1 MKKFYNNTLIGGAF
15 SKALRVIAL
24 LCVLLGVSS
33 SAWGTTIYMRPSNE
47 FKTDN
52 ARFAAYF
59 FESGEIWVDMTDPD
73 GDGVFQCEIP
83 SGSKKVIFCRMNPS
97 TNVNNW
103 DNGVKWNQTGDQ
115 EIPTDGRNLFNVSGW
130 GDGSWDNTPYTPSG
144 GDTPSTGGHKGTN
157 LGFWDNEAWNIKVG
171 NNWSNQSGY
180 GAEGNTEIPLGTLKA
195 GTTIGFWAQTWKK
208 NGIANVCLPRV
219 YVKILK
225 GETTIQDYAWYELGW
240 GNKDSES
247 DGSINQLWIDENVLT
262 LPNTLVAGQTYK
274 LRVYFE
280 MWGDENSNSDVCNQ
294 LSYKLNNGEG
304 NYNFSFTIQ
313 DSGSGGGGTGGDTG
327 DCTTLYLNNE
337 LNLWDTNNGEF
348 YIYYWSASGDGWKK
362 LKSASSC
369 PKIFYGSIPNDVTGY
384 KYVRLKNSGNPGWDR
399 KDKETGDLSLSEKHQ
414 YKLTSLVQGQS
425 GTNGSY
431 ENVSCNE
438 TDSDCEGGGSG
449 DDDDDDNTS
458 DCDYIEVWCKGSNK
472 YVTMNCYAW
481 DANENKLL
489 GEWPGQK
496 TDVTDIYTDGAKYA
510 IWKFSNTDNIN
521 IIFNNGSSQT
531 ANITGLRKGN
541 RYVYNL
547 KDDWSYDIDSEILD
561 CSLPATNIL
570 LAREAN
576 VDVVAKTATVYGYL
590 KNNPDCAEIT
600 DYGFYFCTTADG
612 AAACTPVANENFK
625 WSATSTDILPRG
637 KEFSANV
644 AELYDG
650 TTYYYR
656 AYAVIGEETVLSQE
670 VRSITTEPCKAQ
682 KAGGDPVIYTVD
694 ATFASDNVCKLYFRD
709 VQKAINHLKGS
720 FANEE
725 DYRYVS
731 VESGSYNLNQPVVIN
746 VRYYDDSP
754 SDPTSA
760 YAYRGTTQTGMTA
773 GNVAPTH
780 VNLIEDINKNATNK
794 ANILTI
800 KAGNNKAKPWVHHI
814 VIRNSKNITLD
825 SLCIYSD
832 PTGLKDNALEIDV
845 NSSNWPS
852 ITPSFTDANITI
864 SNCMIGSAGFTGLHV
879 SGYDGITFK
888 GNDIEASFADE
899 SQRKNTLNW
908 GASAK
913 FVACKN
919 IKFIQNNFRGS
930 QPTLLWIQDSENALF
945 MNNVFWNTNT
955 FLANSGE
962 VTPTAIKLV
971 SQYGKDIN
979 NIGFFYNTF
988 FFANN
993 GKTSTSKYNFF
1004 TEYLAAANGS
1014 NAQAS
1019 FFKDNIYFQY
1029 NNCYSYDVDC
1039 PGKDA
1044 FLGKGSGDGEN
1055 VSFSIQSSSTSNA
1068 NFCPNNFWSVLD
1080 GEGRSTFDF
1089 TTGCDITKINVKDQV
1104 CETTASGPA
1113 SLIIKGIDLNLGS
1126 APVIDSTRIKLEAD
1140 EQLADRYL
1148 VGVRP
1153 SGEGWTYG
1161 AYQTREAKDV
1171 KTIYWVGVT
1180 DSWDDRNNW
1189 EFEVKNNDKIVRQRV
1204 SCVEN
1209 LSEDLHVVI
1218 EEIGTVEV
1226 TGGRKWPRLPE
1237 SFDQE
1242 ARFQESGIPVAEQVN
1257 AGNTNKFADHIE
1269 LEYGA
1274 GIIGVESLKNGEL
1287 HYTRASNKL
1296 ISPRSEWIL
1305 VGPTI
1310 KPFDEKTPSTDD
1322 VREVVSGDYFIKNHE
1337 PHVYMHKAKFLDD
1350 GISVGWDATFADLN
1364 TPLTANT
1371 VYAMQI
1377 PDEYGPFK
1385 LPAEL
1390 HYAYISPNPSM
1401 VKDAIVSKEF
1411 SFEGRFYNED
1421 ALPTYTGLIAGHP
1434 VLISNTY
1441 PANIDAYKFEQLELG
1456 TIQIYDYEAKSFGP
1470 LKAKASTPILSQ
1482 HGFVFT
1488 PATNDDLVITSD
1500 YFLHT
1505 LTKRAA
1511 EVTEPYCRINVKNMK
1526 SNASSDIEVEFDEL
1540 KEDVAN
1546 YATDAPKAFNSME
1559 KSLPDMYVM
1568 RYDKKWAEVTIPT
1581 MSEAIPLGI
1590 RISETG
1596 TTIRFSYVDSEG
1608 LGDVILEDRLTGET
1622 YNLSIGQV
1630 CTVSDLPVGD
1640 CENRFFLNLSEKDME
1655 DNEDVEDDVTTD
1667 VEEESS
1673 ADSGISIIGF
1683 ENSVLV
1689 SCSTD
1694 MELQYIYINDMSG
1707 KTAMY
1712 KVSGQYIKI
1721 DMSVAQGVY
1730 TVNVITDKANKTGKV
1745 ILK

>member
-24 LCVLLGVSS
+24 LCVLLGSS
-33 SAWGTTIYMRPSNE
+33 TSAWGKTIYINPGGNSLWEQGNAWFGVWAWEQNQNGIFYGATKGDTYYSVNVPDNVYALQCLRMSDAATTATGTTTFPSKVDGSNNGYWN
-47 FKTDN
+47 KTGN
-52 ARFAAYF
+52 
-59 FESGEIWVDMTDPD
+59 IVL
-73 GDGVFQCEIP
+73 
-83 SGSKKVIFCRMNPS
+83 GS
-97 TNVNNW
+97 NNLI
-103 DNGVKWNQTGDQ
+103 T
-115 EIPTDGRNLFNVSGW
+115 ITGW
-130 GDGSWDNTPYTPSG
+130 GENDYTPTTYTPSG

-171 NNWSNQSGY
+171 NNWSNQTGY
-180 GAEGNTEIPLGTLKA
+180 GAEGNTEIPLGTLKV

-208 NGIANVCLPRV
+208 KDIANVCLPRV

-225 GETTIQDYAWYELGW
+225 DETTIQDYAWYELGW
-240 GNKDSES
+240 GNQDSES
-247 DGSINQLWIDENVLT
+247 YGSINQLWISDNVLT
-262 LPNTLVAGQTYK
+262 LPNTLEAGQNYT

-280 MWGDENSNSDVCNQ
+280 MWGNESGTEGCNQ

-313 DSGSGGGGTGGDTG
+313 NSGGGGDDTG
-327 DCTTLYLNNE
+327 DCTTVYLNDANTVWNHSGAE
-337 LNLWDTNNGEF
+337 L
-348 YIYYWSASGDGWKK
+348 YVYYWKDSGSVWKK
-362 LKSASSC
+362 LKSATNC
-369 PKIFYGSIPNDVTGY
+369 PKIFYASIPNDVNGY
-384 KYVRLKNSGNPGWDR
+384 KYVRLNNVPGNPSWDR
-399 KDKETGDLSLSEKHQ
+399 KWNETGDLSLTSQTE
-414 YKLTSLVQGQS
+414 YKLSDGN
-425 GTNGSY
+425 GNGSLQ
-431 ENVSCNE
+431 NKTCNE
-438 TDSDCEGGGSG
+438 TDPDCGNTG
-449 DDDDDDNTS
+449 DDVVTS
-458 DCDYIEVWCKGSNK
+458 DCDYIEVWCKGSQS

-489 GEWPGQK
+489 GEWPGQQ
-496 TDVTDIYTDGAKYA
+496 TSVTDIYTDGAKYA
-510 IWKFSNTDNIN
+510 IWKFSSTDNIN

-541 RYVYNL
+541 RYVYTLN
-547 KDDWSYDIDSEILD
+547 DDWSYNPTSEKLD

-570 LAREAN
+570 LAREAS
-576 VDVVAKTATVYGYL
+576 VDVVAKTAIVYGYL
-590 KNNPDCAEIT
+590 KNNPNCDEIT

-612 AAACTPVANENFK
+612 AAACTPVANNDLK
-625 WSATSTDILPRG
+625 WSASSTEILPRG
-637 KEFSANV
+637 KEFSANTG
-644 AELYDG
+644 ELFDG

-670 VRSITTEPCKAQ
+670 VRSITTEPCKQQACC
-682 KAGGDPVIYTVD
+682 GDPIIYTVD
-694 ATFASDNVCKLYFRD
+694 ATFKSDNTCKLQFRD
-709 VQKAINHLKGS
+709 VQKAIDHLKGS
-720 FANEE
+720 YANEE
-725 DYRYVS
+725 GYRYVT
-731 VESGSYNLNQPVVIN
+731 VDNGSYNLNQPVVIN
-746 VRYYDDSP
+746 VCYYDDTP
-754 SDPTSA
+754 NDPTLA
-760 YAYRGTTQTGMTA
+760 YTYRGTTHTGMTA

-800 KAGNNKAKPWVHHI
+800 KAGNNKAKPWVHHV

-845 NSSNWPS
+845 NSSSWPS

-930 QPTLLWIQDSENALF
+930 QPTLLWIQDSQNALF

-971 SQYGKDIN
+971 SQYGKEIN
-979 NIGFFYNTF
+979 NIGIFYNTF
-988 FFANN
+988 FFADN
-993 GKTSTSKYNFF
+993 GKSSTSKYNFF
-1004 TEYLAAANGS
+1004 TEYLAAANES

-1019 FFKDNIYFQY
+1019 FFKENIYFQF
-1029 NNCYSYDVDC
+1029 NNCYSYDEDC

-1055 VSFSIQSSSTSNA
+1055 VSYSIQNTSTSNA
-1068 NFCPNNFWSVLD
+1068 NFCPNNFWSVKD
-1080 GEGRSTFDF
+1080 ATSATKSIFDF
-1089 TTGCDITKINVKDQV
+1089 TTCNGSKIINVKEQV

-1113 SLIIKGIDLNLGS
+1113 SLIVRGTDMNLGS
-1126 APVIDSTRIKLEAD
+1126 APDVSFTGIKLEAD
-1140 EQLADRYL
+1140 EVLADRYL

-1153 SGEGWTYG
+1153 NGEGWTYG

-1171 KTIYWVGVT
+1171 EKIFWVGIT
-1180 DSWDDRNNW
+1180 DNWDDRNNW

-1209 LSEDLHVVI
+1209 LSENLHVVI

-1226 TGGRKWPRLPE
+1226 AGGRKWPKLPE
-1237 SFDQE
+1237 SFDHQY
-1242 ARFQESGIPVAEQVN
+1242 RYTTSRIPVAEQVN

-1274 GIIGVESLKNGEL
+1274 GIIGVEKLKNGEL
-1287 HYTRASNKL
+1287 HYTKASNKFV
-1296 ISPRSEWIL
+1296 SPRSEWVL

-1310 KPFDEKTPSTDD
+1310 KPFDDETPTADD
-1322 VREVVSGDYFIKNHE
+1322 VRNVVSGDYFIKNHE
-1337 PHVYMHKAKFLDD
+1337 PHVYMHQAKFLQD
-1350 GISVGWDATFADLN
+1350 GNVGWDLTFADLKA
-1364 TPLTANT
+1364 PLTHDQ
-1371 VYAMQI
+1371 VFAMQI
-1377 PDEYGPFK
+1377 PDEYGDYK
-1385 LPAEL
+1385 LSAEL

-1401 VKDAIVSKEF
+1401 MKDASVSKEF
-1411 SFEGRFYNED
+1411 LFEGRFYNED
-1421 ALPTYTGLIAGHP
+1421 ALPTYTGLTNGNS

-1441 PANIDAYKFEQLELG
+1441 PANIDAYMLDNSGLG
-1456 TIQIYDYEAKSFGP
+1456 KVQIYDYEAKSFGP
-1470 LKAKASTPILSQ
+1470 LKAKASTPILAQ

-1488 PATNDDLVITSD
+1488 PATNDDLVISQE

-1505 LTKRAA
+1505 ITRRTA
-1511 EVTEPYCRINVKNMK
+1511 EVTQQYCRINVKNMK
-1526 SNASSDIEVEFDEL
+1526 SNASSDIEVELDEL

-1546 YATDAPKAFNSME
+1546 YATDAPKVFNSME
-1559 KSLPDMYVM
+1559 KSLPDMYVI
-1568 RYDKKWAEVTIPT
+1568 RYDKKWAEVTVPSMT
-1581 MSEAIPLGI
+1581 ESIPLGV
-1590 RISETG
+1590 RISEAG

-1622 YNLSIGQV
+1622 YNLTIGQL
-1630 CTVSDLPVGD
+1630 CEFSDLPIGD
-1640 CENRFFLNLSEKDME
+1640 CEGRFFLNLSEKIEEDE
-1655 DNEDVEDDVTTD
+1655 DNTEEGGDVSTE
-1667 VEEESS
+1667 VEEEFT
-1673 ADSGISIIGF
+1673 DSGISIIG
-1683 ENSVLV
+1683 NSNGVVV

-1712 KVSGQYIKI
+1712 KVSGNYIEI
-1721 DMSVAQGVY
+1721 SLPVAQGVY
-1730 TVNVITDKANKTGKV
+1730 TVNVIADKANKTGKV

>member
-15 SKALRVIAL
+15 SKVLRVIAL
-24 LCVLLGVSS
+24 LCVLLGVST
-33 SAWGTTIYMRPSNE
+33 SAWGAYVISVYKSDDSWSKTFEFSSTGNGTQQKATFTI
-47 FKTDN
+47 DN
-52 ARFAAYF
+52 YTGNTGDYKFW
-59 FESGEIWVDMTDPD
+59 I
-73 GDGVFQCEIP
+73 GDGAWTNGKSENVTLSSYIQTCSSGTMSICIYTDSGDKNYYPHGGTCEAGTST
-83 SGSKKVIFCRMNPS
+83 SGNYVISVYKSDDSWSKKFYFSS
-97 TNVNNW
+97 TGNGTQQKATFTIENYTGNTSDYKFWIGNGDWENNKSENVALNSYIQTCSSGTMSIYIYTDSGDKNYYPH
-103 DNGVKWNQTGDQ
+103 NGTCEG
-115 EIPTDGRNLFNVSGW
+115 GG
-130 GDGSWDNTPYTPSG
+130 SG
-144 GDTPSTGGHKGTN
+144 GD
-157 LGFWDNEAWNIKVG
+157 
-171 NNWSNQSGY
+171 
-180 GAEGNTEIPLGTLKA
+180 
-195 GTTIGFWAQTWKK
+195 
-208 NGIANVCLPRV
+208 
-219 YVKILK
+219 
-225 GETTIQDYAWYELGW
+225 
-240 GNKDSES
+240 
-247 DGSINQLWIDENVLT
+247 
-262 LPNTLVAGQTYK
+262 
-274 LRVYFE
+274 
-280 MWGDENSNSDVCNQ
+280 
-294 LSYKLNNGEG
+294 
-304 NYNFSFTIQ
+304 
-313 DSGSGGGGTGGDTG
+313 DTG
-327 DCTTLYLNNE
+327 DCTTVYLNDANTVWDHSGAE
-337 LNLWDTNNGEF
+337 L
-348 YIYYWSASGDGWKK
+348 YVYYWKDSGSVWKK
-362 LKSASSC
+362 LKSATNCS
-369 PKIFYGSIPNDVTGY
+369 KIFYVSIPNDVNGY
-384 KYVRLKNSGNPGWDR
+384 KYVRLNNVPGNPSWDR
-399 KDKETGDLSLSEKHQ
+399 KWNETGDLSLTSQTE
-414 YKLTSLVQGQS
+414 YKLSDGN
-425 GTNGSY
+425 GNGSLQ
-431 ENVSCNE
+431 NMTCDE
-438 TDSDCEGGGSG
+438 TDPDCGNTG
-449 DDDDDDNTS
+449 DDDDDDDDTS
-458 DCDYIEVWCKGSNK
+458 DCDYIEVWCKGSK
-472 YVTMNCYAW
+472 SYVTMNCYAW

-521 IIFNNGSSQT
+521 IIFNNGSGGQT

-541 RYVYNL
+541 RYVYTLN
-547 KDDWSYDIDSEILD
+547 DDWSYNPTSEKLD

-570 LAREAN
+570 LAREAS

-590 KNNPDCAEIT
+590 KNNPNCDEIT

-612 AAACTPVANENFK
+612 AAACTPVANNDLK
-625 WSATSTDILPRG
+625 WSASSTEILPRG
-637 KEFSANV
+637 KEFSANTG
-644 AELYDG
+644 ELFDG

-670 VRSITTEPCKAQ
+670 VRSITTEPCKQQACC
-682 KAGGDPVIYTVD
+682 GDPIIYTVD
-694 ATFASDNVCKLYFRD
+694 ATFKSDNTCKLQFRD
-709 VQKAINHLKGS
+709 VQKAIDHLKGS
-720 FANEE
+720 YANEE
-725 DYRYVS
+725 GYRYVT
-731 VESGSYNLNQPVVIN
+731 VDNGSYNLNQPVVIN
-746 VRYYDDSP
+746 VCYYDDTP
-754 SDPTSA
+754 NDPTLA
-760 YAYRGTTQTGMTA
+760 YTYRGTTHTGMTA

-800 KAGNNKAKPWVHHI
+800 KAGNNKAKPWVHHV

-845 NSSNWPS
+845 NSSSWPS

-888 GNDIEASFADE
+888 GNDIEASFTDE

-979 NIGFFYNTF
+979 NIGIFYNTF
-988 FFANN
+988 FFADN
-993 GKTSTSKYNFF
+993 GESSTSKYNFF

-1019 FFKDNIYFQY
+1019 FFKGDIYFQY

-1044 FLGKGSGDGEN
+1044 FLGIGSGDGEN
-1055 VSFSIQSSSTSNA
+1055 VSYSIQNTSTSNA
-1068 NFCPNNFWSVLD
+1068 NFCPNNFWSVKD
-1080 GEGRSTFDF
+1080 AANATKSIFDF
-1089 TTGCDITKINVKDQV
+1089 TTCNGSQIINVKNQV

-1113 SLIIKGIDLNLGS
+1113 SLIVRGSDMNLGS
-1126 APVIDSTRIKLEAD
+1126 APDVSFTGIKLEAD
-1140 EQLADRYL
+1140 EVLADRYL

-1153 SGEGWTYG
+1153 NGEGWTYG

-1171 KTIYWVGVT
+1171 EKIFWVGIT
-1180 DSWDDRNNW
+1180 DNWDDRNNW

-1209 LSEDLHVVI
+1209 LSENLHVVI

-1226 TGGRKWPRLPE
+1226 AGGRKWPKLPE
-1237 SFDQE
+1237 SFDHQE
-1242 ARFQESGIPVAEQVN
+1242 RYAISGIPVVEQVN
-1257 AGNTNKFADHIE
+1257 AASTNKFADHIE

-1274 GIIGVESLKNGEL
+1274 GIIGVENLKNGEL
-1287 HYTRASNKL
+1287 HYTKASNKFV
-1296 ISPRSEWIL
+1296 SPRSEWIL

-1310 KPFDEKTPSTDD
+1310 KPFDDETPTADD
-1322 VREVVSGDYFIKNHE
+1322 VRNVVSGDYFIKNHE
-1337 PHVYMHKAKFLDD
+1337 PHVYMHQAKFLQD
-1350 GISVGWDATFADLN
+1350 GNVGWDLTFADLKA
-1364 TPLTANT
+1364 PLTHDQ
-1371 VYAMQI
+1371 VFAMQI
-1377 PDEYGPFK
+1377 PDEYGDYK

-1401 VKDAIVSKEF
+1401 MKDASVSKEF

-1421 ALPTYTGLIAGHP
+1421 ALPTYTGLTKGNS

-1441 PANIDAYKFEQLELG
+1441 PANIDAYMLDNSGLG
-1456 TIQIYDYEAKSFGP
+1456 RVQIYDYEAKSFGP
-1470 LKAKASTPILSQ
+1470 LKAKASTPILAQ

-1488 PATNDDLVITSD
+1488 PATNDDLVIPQE

-1505 LTKRAA
+1505 ITRRTA
-1511 EVTEPYCRINVKNMK
+1511 EVTQQYCRINVKNMK
-1526 SNASSDIEVEFDEL
+1526 SNASSDIEVELDEL

-1546 YATDAPKAFNSME
+1546 YATDAPKVFNSME

-1568 RYDKKWAEVTIPT
+1568 RYDKKWAGVTIPSMT
-1581 MSEAIPLGI
+1581 ESIPLGV
-1590 RISETG
+1590 RISEAG

-1622 YNLSIGQV
+1622 YNLTIGQL
-1630 CTVSDLPVGD
+1630 CEFSDLPIGD
-1640 CENRFFLNLSEKDME
+1640 CEGRFFLNLSEKIEEDE
-1655 DNEDVEDDVTTD
+1655 DNTEEGGDVSTE
-1667 VEEESS
+1667 VEEEFT
-1673 ADSGISIIGF
+1673 DSGISIIG
-1683 ENSVLV
+1683 NSNGVVV

-1712 KVSGQYIKI
+1712 KVSGNYIEI
-1721 DMSVAQGVY
+1721 SLPVAQGVY
-1730 TVNVITDKANKTGKV
+1730 TVNVIADKANKTGKV

>member
-15 SKALRVIAL
+15 SKALRVLAL
-24 LCVLLGVSS
+24 LCVLLGVSG
-33 SAWGTTIYMRPSNE
+33 SAWGATTSIAGDFNSWDSNANKFSNGTCTISLNAGTYK
-47 FKTDN
+47 FKIVEDGKWYGNNGTIDN
-52 ARFAAYF
+52 NITNWTFNYDQECNDNCGDCTINASSNGNYTFTWN
-59 FESGEIWVDMTDPD
+59 ESTNKLSVT
-73 GDGVFQCEIP
+73 FP
-83 SGSKKVIFCRMNPS
+83 SG
-97 TNVNNW
+97 
-103 DNGVKWNQTGDQ
+103 GG
-115 EIPTDGRNLFNVSGW
+115 
-130 GDGSWDNTPYTPSG
+130 SG

-180 GAEGNTEIPLGTLKA
+180 GAEGNTEIPLGTIKA

-208 NGIANVCLPRV
+208 KDIANVCLPRV

-225 GETTIQDYAWYELGW
+225 GENTIQDYAWYELGW
-240 GNKDSES
+240 GNQDSEQ

-280 MWGDENSNSDVCNQ
+280 MWGNESGTEGCNQ

-304 NYNFSFTIQ
+304 NYNFTFTIQ

-327 DCTTLYLNNE
+327 DCTTLYLNNN

-369 PKIFYGSIPNDVTGY
+369 DKIFYGSIPNDVTGY
-384 KYVRLKNSGNPGWDR
+384 KYVRLKNSGNPSWDR
-399 KDKETGDLSLSEKHQ
+399 KDKETGDLSLSAKHQ
-414 YKLTSLVQGQS
+414 YKLTSLVQGQT

-431 ENVSCNE
+431 EDVSCDE

-449 DDDDDDNTS
+449 DDDDDTS

-496 TDVTDIYTDGAKYA
+496 TSVTDIYTDGAKYA

-521 IIFNNGSSQT
+521 IIFNNGSGGQT

-541 RYVYNL
+541 RYVYTLN
-547 KDDWSYDIDSEILD
+547 DDWSYNPTSEKLD

-570 LAREAN
+570 LAREAS

-590 KNNPDCAEIT
+590 KNNPNCDEIT

-644 AELYDG
+644 AELFEG

-725 DYRYVS
+725 DFRYVS

-754 SDPTSA
+754 NDPTSA

-800 KAGNNKAKPWVHHI
+800 KAGNNKAKPWVHHV

-845 NSSNWPS
+845 NSTSWPN

-864 SNCMIGSAGFTGLHV
+864 SNCMIGSAGFTGVHA

-888 GNDIEASFADE
+888 GNDIEASFADK

-955 FLANSGE
+955 FLKENNNE

-988 FFANN
+988 FFADN
-993 GKTSTSKYNFF
+993 GESSTSKYNFF
-1004 TEYLAAANGS
+1004 TEYLAAAYGS

-1019 FFKDNIYFQY
+1019 FFKDSIYFQF
-1029 NNCYSYDVDC
+1029 NNCYSYDEDC

-1044 FLGKGSGDGEN
+1044 FLGKGSGDGED
-1055 VSFSIQSSSTSNA
+1055 VSYSIQNTSTSNA
-1068 NFCPNNFWSVLD
+1068 NFCPNNFWSVKD
-1080 GEGRSTFDF
+1080 AANATKSIFDF
-1089 TTGCDITKINVKDQV
+1089 TTCNGSQIINVKNQV

-1113 SLIIKGIDLNLGS
+1113 SLIVRGTDMNLGS
-1126 APVIDSTRIKLEAD
+1126 APDVSFTGIKLEAD
-1140 EQLADRYL
+1140 EVLADRYL

-1153 SGEGWTYG
+1153 NGEGWTYG

-1171 KTIYWVGVT
+1171 EKIFWVGIT
-1180 DSWDDRNNW
+1180 DNWDDRNNW

-1209 LSEDLHVVI
+1209 LSENLHVVI

-1226 TGGRKWPRLPE
+1226 AGGRKWPKLPE
-1237 SFDQE
+1237 SFDHQY
-1242 ARFQESGIPVAEQVN
+1242 RYTTSRIPVAEQVN

-1274 GIIGVESLKNGEL
+1274 GIIGVEYLKNGEL
-1287 HYTRASNKL
+1287 HYTKASNKF

-1310 KPFDEKTPSTDD
+1310 KPFDDETPTADD
-1322 VREVVSGDYFIKNHE
+1322 VRNVVSGDYFIKNHE
-1337 PHVYMHKAKFLDD
+1337 PHVYMHQAKFLQDD
-1350 GISVGWDATFADLN
+1350 NVGWDLTFADLKA
-1364 TPLTANT
+1364 PLTHDK
-1371 VYAMQI
+1371 VFAMQI
-1377 PDEYGPFK
+1377 PDEYGDYK

-1401 VKDAIVSKEF
+1401 MKDASVSKEF

-1421 ALPTYTGLIAGHP
+1421 ALPTYTGLTTGNS

-1441 PANIDAYKFEQLELG
+1441 PANIDAYMLDNSGLG
-1456 TIQIYDYEAKSFGP
+1456 KVQIYDYEAKSFGP
-1470 LKAKASTPILSQ
+1470 LKAKASTPILAQ

-1488 PATNDDLVITSD
+1488 PATNDDLVIPQE

-1505 LTKRAA
+1505 ITRRTA
-1511 EVTEPYCRINVKNMK
+1511 EVTQQYCRINVKNMK

-1568 RYDKKWAEVTIPT
+1568 RYDKKWAGVTVPSMT
-1581 MSEAIPLGI
+1581 ESIPLGI
-1590 RISETG
+1590 RISEAG

-1608 LGDVILEDRLTGET
+1608 LGDVILEDRITGET

-1640 CENRFFLNLSEKDME
+1640 CEGRFFLNLSEKIEEDE
-1655 DNEDVEDDVTTD
+1655 DNTEEGGDVSTE
-1667 VEEESS
+1667 VEEEFT
-1673 ADSGISIIGF
+1673 DSGISIIG
-1683 ENSVLV
+1683 NSNGVVV

-1721 DMSVAQGVY
+1721 DMPVAQGVY
-1730 TVNVITDKANKTGKV
+1730 TVNVIADKANKTGKV

>member
-24 LCVLLGVSS
+24 LCVLLGISS
-33 SAWGTTIYMRPSNE
+33 SAWGTVYL
-47 FKTDN
+47 K
-52 ARFAAYF
+52 
-59 FESGEIWVDMTDPD
+59 
-73 GDGVFQCEIP
+73 GDFNSWNGTEM
-83 SGSKKVIFCRMNPS
+83 G
-97 TNVNNW
+97 
-103 DNGVKWNQTGDQ
+103 DNGGSCTISLSANGTYKFKIDNYYDGASHWFGNNGTITGNV
-115 EIPTDGRNLFNVSGW
+115 TDWYF
-130 GDGSWDNTPYTPSG
+130 YTSG
-144 GDTPSTGGHKGTN
+144 GDCTIKSTIAGNYTFTYKWVNGEPVLNVTYPAVDPKYSLGGYINKADVNSYNSNYDLTKQNDGTYKGT
-157 LGFWDNEAWNIKVG
+157 
-171 NNWSNQSGY
+171 
-180 GAEGNTEIPLGTLKA
+180 
-195 GTTIGFWAQTWKK
+195 
-208 NGIANVCLPRV
+208 
-219 YVKILK
+219 
-225 GETTIQDYAWYELGW
+225 
-240 GNKDSES
+240 
-247 DGSINQLWIDENVLT
+247 
-262 LPNTLVAGQTYK
+262 
-274 LRVYFE
+274 
-280 MWGDENSNSDVCNQ
+280 
-294 LSYKLNNGEG
+294 
-304 NYNFSFTIQ
+304 FSFTQNHESAQWIWVID
-313 DSGSGGGGTGGDTG
+313 DSGTKWGVSSDQTLNPGSTITLTQNQTSGKVKAISTTGSNYTFVFNPSNGSLTFTSEGGGSGGDDTG
-327 DCTTLYLNNE
+327 DCTTVYLNDANTVWNHSGAE
-337 LNLWDTNNGEF
+337 L
-348 YIYYWSASGDGWKK
+348 YVYYWKDSGSVWKK
-362 LKSASSC
+362 LKSATNCS
-369 PKIFYGSIPNDVTGY
+369 KIFYASIPNDVNGY
-384 KYVRLKNSGNPGWDR
+384 KYVRLNNVPGNPSWDR
-399 KDKETGDLSLSEKHQ
+399 KWNETGDLSLTSQTE
-414 YKLTSLVQGQS
+414 YKLSDGN
-425 GTNGSY
+425 GNGSLQ
-431 ENVSCNE
+431 NKTCNE
-438 TDSDCEGGGSG
+438 TDPDCGNTG
-449 DDDDDDNTS
+449 DDDGDDVVTS
-458 DCDYIEVWCKGSNK
+458 DCDYIEVWCKGSQS

-489 GEWPGQK
+489 GEWPGQQ
-496 TDVTDIYTDGAKYA
+496 TSVTDIYTDGAKYA
-510 IWKFSNTDNIN
+510 VWKFSSTDNIN
-521 IIFNNGSSQT
+521 IIFNNGSGKQT

-541 RYVYNL
+541 RYVYTLN
-547 KDDWSYDIDSEILD
+547 DDWSYNHTSEKLD

-570 LAREAN
+570 LAREAS

-590 KNNPDCAEIT
+590 KNNPNCDEIT

-612 AAACTPVANENFK
+612 AAACTPVANNDLK
-625 WSATSTDILPRG
+625 WSASSTEILPRG
-637 KEFSANV
+637 KEFSANTG
-644 AELYDG
+644 ELFDG

-670 VRSITTEPCKAQ
+670 VRSITTEPCKQQACC
-682 KAGGDPVIYTVD
+682 GDPIIYTVD
-694 ATFASDNVCKLYFRD
+694 ATFKSDNICKLQFRD
-709 VQKAINHLKGS
+709 VQKAIDHLKGS
-720 FANEE
+720 YANEE
-725 DYRYVS
+725 GYRYVT
-731 VESGSYNLNQPVVIN
+731 VDNGSYNLNQPVVIN
-746 VRYYDDSP
+746 VCYYDDTP
-754 SDPTSA
+754 NDPTLA
-760 YAYRGTTQTGMTA
+760 YTYRGTTHTGMTA

-800 KAGNNKAKPWVHHI
+800 KAGNNKAKPWVHHV

-845 NSSNWPS
+845 NSSSWPS

-930 QPTLLWIQDSENALF
+930 QPTLLWIQDSQNALF

-955 FLANSGE
+955 FLADPGE

-988 FFANN
+988 FFADN
-993 GKTSTSKYNFF
+993 GKSSTSKYNFF
-1004 TEYLAAANGS
+1004 TEYLAAANES

-1019 FFKDNIYFQY
+1019 FFKGNIYFQF
-1029 NNCYSYDVDC
+1029 NNCYSYDEDC

-1044 FLGKGSGDGEN
+1044 FLGKGSGDGEG
-1055 VSFSIQSSSTSNA
+1055 VSYSIQTSSTSNA
-1068 NFCPNNFWSVLD
+1068 NFCPNNFWSVKD
-1080 GEGRSTFDF
+1080 AANATKSIFDF
-1089 TTGCDITKINVKDQV
+1089 TTCDGSQIINVKNQV

-1113 SLIIKGIDLNLGS
+1113 SLIVRGTDMNLGS
-1126 APVIDSTRIKLEAD
+1126 APDVSFTGIKLEAD
-1140 EQLADRYL
+1140 EVLADRYL

-1153 SGEGWTYG
+1153 NGEGWTYG

-1171 KTIYWVGVT
+1171 EKIFWVGIT
-1180 DSWDDRNNW
+1180 DNWDDRNNW

-1209 LSEDLHVVI
+1209 LSENLHVVI

-1226 TGGRKWPRLPE
+1226 AGGRKWPKLPE
-1237 SFDQE
+1237 SFDHQE
-1242 ARFQESGIPVAEQVN
+1242 RYTTSRIPVAEQVN

-1274 GIIGVESLKNGEL
+1274 GIIGVENLKNGEL
-1287 HYTRASNKL
+1287 HYTKASNKFV
-1296 ISPRSEWIL
+1296 SPRSEWIL

-1310 KPFDEKTPSTDD
+1310 KPFDDETPTADD
-1322 VREVVSGDYFIKNHE
+1322 VRNVVSGDYFIKNHE
-1337 PHVYMHKAKFLDD
+1337 PHVYMHQAKFLQDAN
-1350 GISVGWDATFADLN
+1350 VGWDLTFADLKA
-1364 TPLTANT
+1364 PLTHDK
-1371 VYAMQI
+1371 VFAMQI
-1377 PDEYGPFK
+1377 PDEYGDYK

-1401 VKDAIVSKEF
+1401 MKDASVSKEF

-1421 ALPTYTGLIAGHP
+1421 ALPTYTGLTTGTS

-1441 PANIDAYKFEQLELG
+1441 PANIDAYMLDNSGLG
-1456 TIQIYDYEAKSFGP
+1456 KVQIYDYEAKSFGP
-1470 LKAKASTPILSQ
+1470 LKAKASTPILAQ

-1488 PATNDDLVITSD
+1488 PATNDDLVIPQE

-1505 LTKRAA
+1505 ITRRTA
-1511 EVTEPYCRINVKNMK
+1511 EVTQQYCRINVKNMK
-1526 SNASSDIEVEFDEL
+1526 SNASSDIEVELDEL
-1540 KEDVAN
+1540 KEDEAN
-1546 YATDAPKAFNSME
+1546 YATDAPKVFNSME

-1568 RYDKKWAEVTIPT
+1568 RYDKKWAGVTIPSMT
-1581 MSEAIPLGI
+1581 ESIPLGV
-1590 RISETG
+1590 RISEAG

-1622 YNLSIGQV
+1622 YNLTIGQL
-1630 CTVSDLPVGD
+1630 CEFSDLPIGD
-1640 CENRFFLNLSEKDME
+1640 CEGRFFLNLSEKIEEDE
-1655 DNEDVEDDVTTD
+1655 DNTEEGGDVSTE
-1667 VEEESS
+1667 VEEEFTN
-1673 ADSGISIIGF
+1673 SGISIIG
-1683 ENSVLV
+1683 NSNGVVV

-1712 KVSGQYIKI
+1712 KVSGNYIEI
-1721 DMSVAQGVY
+1721 SLPVAQGVY
-1730 TVNVITDKANKTGKV
+1730 TVNVIADKANKTGKV